1 MNAGWLTVWC
11 LALSAGA
18 GAVGPAAAWAGN
30 AAQVRPYA
38 DAKVR
43 KVVIERSA
51 AQARFAP
58 EVDCRGLALD
68 ARRVRFFLAHA
79 VATDSGE
86 YRRNAVL
93 DDCSADAR
101 VVFSDGRSATVSIDS
116 GTGWGA
122 VSRGLRSEFLACD
135 ACVDILQPDFA
146 FDPRRLPS
154 DVSR

>member
-1 MNAGWLTVWC
+1 MKARWLTAWW
-11 LALSAGA
+11 LALSA
-18 GAVGPAAAWAGN
+18 GAVGPAAAGAGS
-30 AAQVRPYA
+30 AAEVRPYA
-38 DAKVR
+38 HAKVR

-58 EVDCRGLALD
+58 EVDCKGLALD

-79 VATDSGE
+79 VRTDSGG
-86 YRRNAVL
+86 YRRNAVV

-101 VVFSDGRSATVSIDS
+101 VVFSNGRSATVSIDS

-122 VSRGLRSEFLACD
+122 VSRGQRSEFLACD
-135 ACVDILQPDFA
+135 ACVDILQPDFP
-146 FDPRRLPS
+146 FDARRLPS

>member
-1 MNAGWLTVWC
+1 MNARWLTVWC

-18 GAVGPAAAWAGN
+18 VGAATAG
-30 AAQVRPYA
+30 AGSAVEVRPYA
-38 DAKVR
+38 HAKVR
-43 KVVIERSA
+43 KVVIERA
-51 AQARFAP
+51 TAQARFAP
-58 EVDCRGLALD
+58 EVDCKSLALD

-79 VATDSGE
+79 VATDSRE
-86 YRRNAVL
+86 YRRNAVV

-122 VSRGLRSEFLACD
+122 VSRGHRSEFLACD
-135 ACVDILQPDFA
+135 ACVDILQPDFP